1 MRYVISLGTIA
12 LLLSPVVASSQA
24 PPALVPGSRV
34 RITEKGS
41 KPRAGAVVTADADTV
56 VLKVDSAGKTAT
68 FSVAR
73 ISELEVSRGI
83 KGHAGNGV
91 LLGLVV
97 GAGAGALVGSLA
109 CGGSSS
115 CYSGSDDMQG
125 PITLAA
131 AGLGAVVGMV
141 TGAVIGS
148 NHKSESWEAVPSSN
162 WHLGTVPTS
171 PGRLALG
178 WSVHF

>member
-1 MRYVISLGTIA
+1 
-12 LLLSPVVASSQA
+12 
-24 PPALVPGSRV
+24 
-34 RITEKGS
+34 
-41 KPRAGAVVTADADTV
+41 VVTASADSV
-56 VLKVDSAGKTAT
+56 VLKIDSAGQTAA

-73 ISELEVSRGI
+73 ISQLEVSRGI

-91 LLGLVV
+91 VLGLFV
-97 GAGAGALVGSLA
+97 GIGTGALVGTLA

-125 PITLAA
+125 PVTVVA

-148 NHKSESWEAVPSSN
+148 NHKSESWEVVPSSN
-162 WHLGTVPTS
+162 WHLSAVPTG
-171 PGRLALG
+171 PGRFALALSARFWG
-178 WSVHF
+178 GTP